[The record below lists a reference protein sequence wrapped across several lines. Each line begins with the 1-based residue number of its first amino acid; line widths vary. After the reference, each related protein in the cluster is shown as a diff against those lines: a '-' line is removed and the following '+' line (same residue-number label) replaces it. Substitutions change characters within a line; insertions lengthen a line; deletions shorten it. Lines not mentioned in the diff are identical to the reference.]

1 MFILPELDLITMFMT
16 RKFDMIIGSK
26 NIALVY
32 WIWYKAM
39 NAIPPNLLVNSIT
52 DMAKAENFASPA
64 CFDMGCKIT
73 FLQESISLP
82 TEFLIRCLEHLELS
96 LRRNGF

>member
-1 MFILPELDLITMFMT
+1 M
-16 RKFDMIIGSK
+16 
-26 NIALVY
+26 
-32 WIWYKAM
+32 WY
-39 NAIPPNLLVNSIT
+39 
-52 DMAKAENFASPA
+52 KAENFASPA
-64 CFDMGCKIT
+64 CFDMGYKIT